1 MDLHEEIKAVLL
13 QAQSE
18 IQANMQAQN
27 INASG
32 RTSRG
37 FRVDEYDEGIKL
49 VLAHEEFTDIICE
62 PRPPRGLSSVQVGVA
77 PLRTIETGTQPLGD
91 RIPKGFYYIIK
102 QWTRDKGMQFARESE
117 RQTFAFLTARKIA
130 RKGTNRNATPQQVYS
145 EPVKKASNDIR
156 NIVTGILRAE
166 IHKIVKTNF

>member
-1 MDLHEEIKAVLL
+1 MTIEQNIVQILTQCRDEIR
-13 QAQSE
+13 
-18 IQANMQAQN
+18 ANMASKG

-32 RTSRG
+32 RTSAAFKVEKVG
-37 FRVDEYDEGIKL
+37 GGIAL
-49 VLAHEEFTDIICE
+49 YLD
-62 PRPPRGLSSVQVGVA
+62 RSGRVA
-77 PLRTIETGTQPLGD
+77 PLDTLEIGRPGGNV
-91 RIPKGFYYIIK
+91 PKGFYYIIK

-145 EPVKKASNDIR
+145 EPVKKASKDIR